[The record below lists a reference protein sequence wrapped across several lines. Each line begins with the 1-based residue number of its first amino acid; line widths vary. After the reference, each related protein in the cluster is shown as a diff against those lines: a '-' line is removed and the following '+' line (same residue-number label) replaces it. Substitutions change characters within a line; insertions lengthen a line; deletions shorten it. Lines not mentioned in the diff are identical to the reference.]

1 MRVLLM
7 FVVLVISLS
16 GCASK
21 PTPEQ
26 IQSADYGASVYQADA
41 EKAVKSFFQGYLKD
55 PDSARYSF
63 GSVYRGYV
71 VGSVFEGRKVEGGY
85 LLEVAV
91 NAKNSFGGYVGARNY
106 RFLLRNDRLVGGWDM
121 GTSNIPVKIL

>member
-7 FVVLVISLS
+7 FFVLVLSLS

-41 EKAVKSFFQGYLKD
+41 EKAVKSFFQVYLKD

-91 NAKNSFGGYVGARNY
+91 NARNSFGGYVGARNY
-106 RFLLRNDRLVGGWDM
+106 RFCL
-121 GTSNIPVKIL
+121 GTTA

>member
-1 MRVLLM
+1 MRSILM
-7 FVVLVISLS
+7 IALALSILS

-26 IQSADYGASVYQADA
+26 IQAANYGASVYQVDA
-41 EKAVKSFFQGYLKD
+41 EKAVRSFFQMYLKD

-63 GSVYRGYV
+63 GTVYKGYV

-106 RFLLRNDRLVGGWDM
+106 RFLIRNDRLVGGWDM